1 MRRTQVGLSAITLAF
16 AALMGGMLLIPAP
29 EADSDVPQASALA
42 TSSSLS
48 RFLGDAIDPARPLAA
63 APVTELAA
71 LPEPPVVSRPALATP
86 SVALPV
92 TKPVPAVPA
101 PVETALAT
109 AVEPPVAVPA
119 SAERIPVRTP
129 VNLRSGPSTDEAT
142 LLVLPAKEEV
152 AILERSGNWARIAR
166 NDGTTGWVFASYLGK
181 DMAPAPSATT
191 REAAAAPRVEQEAP
205 QLASLKL
212 RAEPSTRSRS
222 ITQLEPGT
230 PLKVAERRPGWVRV
244 IMPDGL
250 TGWVRTSN

>member
-48 RFLGDAIDPARPLAA
+48 RFLGDAIDPARPLVA

-71 LPEPPVVSRPALATP
+71 LPEPPVVSRPVLATP
-86 SVALPV
+86 SAALPV
-92 TKPVPAVPA
+92 TKPAPAVPA
-101 PVETALAT
+101 PIETALAA

-129 VNLRSGPSTDEAT
+129 INLRSGPSTDEAT

-181 DMAPAPSATT
+181 DTAPNAAT

-222 ITQLEPGT
+222 IIQLEPGT